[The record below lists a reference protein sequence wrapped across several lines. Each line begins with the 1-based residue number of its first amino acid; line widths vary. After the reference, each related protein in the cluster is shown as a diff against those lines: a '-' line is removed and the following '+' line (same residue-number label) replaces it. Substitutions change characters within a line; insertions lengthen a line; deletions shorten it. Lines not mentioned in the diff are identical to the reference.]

1 MVEEKEVE
9 EEVFFCSFPDTWEA
23 KLKESKFHFPPSFF
37 VKFVLVFFLSNKNGV
52 GILKFH
58 VSFAEQANGIKLYPL
73 ENSVL

>member
-37 VKFVLVFFLSNKNGV
+37 VKFVLVFFY
-52 GILKFH
+52 
-58 VSFAEQANGIKLYPL
+58 QIKMAS
-73 ENSVL
+73 EF